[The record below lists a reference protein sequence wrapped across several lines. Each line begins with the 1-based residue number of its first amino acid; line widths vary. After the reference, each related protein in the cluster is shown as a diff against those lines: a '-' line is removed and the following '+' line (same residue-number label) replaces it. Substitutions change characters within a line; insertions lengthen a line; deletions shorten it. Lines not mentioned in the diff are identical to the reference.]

1 MKRTLL
7 REKSLSE
14 KRSKRGNRSSSLW
27 NDIPQTKFL
36 KNFYKKEMNFLI
48 KFRWST
54 IFKTGL
60 SISLASMFTNPE
72 CSRLAPLFACP
83 PRPQLESKL
92 RKRTPISPLPYP
104 WHTHNE
110 DGWSKYCKSWRHKG
124 QRQCG
129 LVGHCGGPGGHCG
142 SSGLNWGAP
151 HTHRG
156 PLWVDRGL
164 HEQCLLGRDK
174 SGAVEKMG
182 AEFKDKGSG
191 RGGGIRTCDISPS
204 PPQSTW
210 ASTMGELQS
219 RCWRTP
225 SGSAGEPP
233 REEHFG
239 VRALLED
246 RGTRHSLQPCNPMG

>member
-1 MKRTLL
+1 MGLHSILAKVFVTNPAQDQKKRKMKRTPL

-36 KNFYKKEMNFLI
+36 KDFYTKEMNFLI

-83 PRPQLESKL
+83 PPPQLESKL

-110 DGWSKYCKSWRHKG
+110 DGWSKYCKS
-124 QRQCG
+124 
-129 LVGHCGGPGGHCG
+129 
-142 SSGLNWGAP
+142 
-151 HTHRG
+151 
-156 PLWVDRGL
+156 
-164 HEQCLLGRDK
+164 
-174 SGAVEKMG
+174 
-182 AEFKDKGSG
+182 
-191 RGGGIRTCDISPS
+191 
-204 PPQSTW
+204 
-210 ASTMGELQS
+210 
-219 RCWRTP
+219 
-225 SGSAGEPP
+225 
-233 REEHFG
+233 
-239 VRALLED
+239 
-246 RGTRHSLQPCNPMG
+246 